1 VVDILEVTPQ
11 DWQAMRD
18 VRLAALREA
27 PYAFASTYARE
38 APFTREQWLAR
49 LHDRA
54 VTYLAYL
61 PGLAEPAGIAGVYFP
76 QDDGVDCPSPE
87 AVPELV
93 SMWVRPAARGRKVG
107 EALIEATAG
116 WAGRKGFGDLHLWVT
131 ESNGPA
137 RALYE
142 RCGFILTGER
152 QPLPSNPALL
162 EIGMRR
168 AL

>member
-1 VVDILEVTPQ
+1 VIDIREVTPEN
-11 DWQAMRD
+11 WQAMRD
-18 VRLAALREA
+18 VRLSALQEA
-27 PYAFASTYARE
+27 PDAFASTYALE

-61 PGLAEPAGIAGVYFP
+61 PGSAEPAGIAGVYIS
-76 QDDGVDCPSPE
+76 QDDDDAGSQHPE
-87 AVPELV
+87 VV

-107 EALIEATAG
+107 EALIEATAD
-116 WAGRKGFGDLHLWVT
+116 WASRRGFGELHLWVT
-131 ESNGPA
+131 ESNTSA
-137 RALYE
+137 RRLYE
-142 RCGFILTGER
+142 RCGFTPTGER
-152 QPLPSNPALL
+152 QPLPSDPMLP